1 MSDAGIR
8 IGCAGWAIASRQA
21 ALFGEG
27 DSTLARYATRLS
39 IAEINSTF
47 HRSHRPD
54 TYVRWAA
61 TVPRSFRFS
70 VKLPKAI
77 THEARLVRSG
87 PAIATF
93 AEEIAGLGPKLGG
106 VLVQL
111 PPSLA
116 LDARLA
122 GTFFRQLRGT
132 FDAPIACEPR
142 HASWFE
148 PRVDALWA
156 RHDIARVRA
165 DPPKPEGAASPGEVG
180 GWRYFRLHGAPRIG
194 VSETAAAVDQRRD
207 RGFSRHDGLGAH
219 VDPPGTPALVVA
231 RDHRDPVRVDA
242 VQVGPAHDLG
252 RADGG
257 RLGHAP
263 GPQDQFKLAAMGLI
277 GCGHR
282 ALPWVR
288 RRELTHAH
296 RRAVALLK
304 LCAG

>member
-27 DSTLARYATRLS
+27 DSTLARYATRFS
-39 IAEINSTF
+39 VAEINSTF

-61 TVPRSFRFS
+61 TVPRTFRFS

-87 PAIATF
+87 AAITTF

-116 LDARLA
+116 FDARVA

-132 FDAPIACEPR
+132 FEVPIACEPR

-148 PRVDALWA
+148 SRVGALWA

-165 DPPKPEGAASPGEVG
+165 DKPKPEGAASPGEAG
-180 GWRYFRLHGAPRIG
+180 GWRYFRLHGAPRMYY
-194 VSETAAAVDQRRD
+194 SAYD
-207 RGFSRHDGLGAH
+207 
-219 VDPPGTPALVVA
+219 
-231 RDHRDPVRVDA
+231 DA
-242 VQVGPAHDLG
+242 S
-252 RADGG
+252 
-257 RLGHAP
+257 
-263 GPQDQFKLAAMGLI
+263 LATFA
-277 GCGHR
+277 R
-282 ALPWVR
+282 AL
-288 RRELTHAH
+288 
-296 RRAVALLK
+296 RA
-304 LCAG
+304 CAGRTHPAWCIFDNTAHSHAVENAARLQELISAPST